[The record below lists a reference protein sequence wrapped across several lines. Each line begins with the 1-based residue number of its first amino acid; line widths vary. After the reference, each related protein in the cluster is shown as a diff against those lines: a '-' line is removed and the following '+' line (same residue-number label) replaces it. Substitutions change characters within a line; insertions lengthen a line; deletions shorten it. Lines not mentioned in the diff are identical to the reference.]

1 MVPRR
6 GPLRLHHPSGCE
18 RELVREILEI
28 PEEAQQLVVF
38 LPADEAT
45 ARAVDG
51 LAGRSAGRLRAV

>member
-6 GPLRLHHPSGCE
+6 RPLRLHHPSGRE
-18 RELVREILEI
+18 LELVRETLEL
-28 PEEAQQLVVF
+28 PEGAQQLVVL

-51 LAGRSAGRLRAV
+51 LTGRTAGRLRAV